1 MAKKKQKEEEGINPE
16 DLIDENLLH
25 AFGQNF
31 APAASPLDATEVW
44 YDYNLREYFNCL
56 ATQFYGCSDLLGA
69 YKMRLSEMGF
79 MQRVSSDGRPC
90 YYLKYSV

>member
-1 MAKKKQKEEEGINPE
+1 MAKKKEKEEI
-16 DLIDENLLH
+16 DLNDLVDENLLH

-31 APAASPLDATEVW
+31 APAASTLDATEVW
-44 YDYNLREYFNCL
+44 YDFNLREYFNCL
-56 ATQFYGCSDLLGA
+56 ATQFDGCSDLLGI

-90 YYLKYSV
+90 YYLKYHS